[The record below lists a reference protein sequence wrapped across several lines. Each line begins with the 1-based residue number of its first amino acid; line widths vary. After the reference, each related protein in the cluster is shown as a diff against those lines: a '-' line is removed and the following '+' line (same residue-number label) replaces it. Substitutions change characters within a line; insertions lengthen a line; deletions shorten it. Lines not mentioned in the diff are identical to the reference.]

1 MELKAVVIAEDDS
14 PDNVNIIKQVDG
26 RPILG
31 IILKSN
37 NSSSNFPAIKF
48 DESRIYDRTYT
59 CDVHAIVNQK
69 QCEEDIRNQKDFM
82 ISFKEGV
89 DEFKLRVT
97 IGKSLLLL
105 DSDIISRK
113 FVDEFSKRR
122 NVEKL
127 TFALDVK
134 SLKSSTDLV
143 IFNCGV
149 GNQILNTLKKD
160 YLLYGEE
167 DMFMNLEYDI
177 VEWKTEVSKAGGI
190 LYYCE

>member
-1 MELKAVVIAEDDS
+1 
-14 PDNVNIIKQVDG
+14 
-26 RPILG
+26 
-31 IILKSN
+31 
-37 NSSSNFPAIKF
+37 
-48 DESRIYDRTYT
+48 
-59 CDVHAIVNQK
+59 
-69 QCEEDIRNQKDFM
+69 M

-89 DEFKLRVT
+89 DEFKLKVT

-113 FVDEFSKRR
+113 FADEFSKRR

-134 SLKSSTDLV
+134 NLKSSTDLV

-149 GNQILNTLKKD
+149 GNHILNILKKD

-177 VEWKTEVSKAGGI
+177 IEWRTEVSEAGGI
-190 LYYCE
+190 LYYYE